1 MDELTVVTVPHS
13 ATARVD
19 SATAAVHA
27 WTPRYSPQHKRYY
40 FERRS
45 PTPETSWTCADAP
58 REWNCSEQERTLVA
72 ATLGIPHAA
81 AGVGGKTPLHVLERL
96 RASSRSPSAESP
108 FANGSPASGVDRT
121 PPHKSTS
128 SPRRPETPG
137 EGERSALYAALQ
149 AIQVARDEL
158 ARQGVIDAYAAKQQ
172 LSIAHD
178 VKKALERRSAAELA
192 ALTKQYNA
200 EIEAH
205 DAEVACFTAHRA
217 VLAADR
223 AEIDIVRA
231 EAAADVAEAR
241 SSAATSVAAARASA
255 AASTAAAQQATRNG
269 IARAREVHIEELFE
283 MRTHFKAE
291 AEARA
296 EAHERAI
303 ARMVEDYSS
312 LEDSHAQVQ
321 SRRNETE
328 DAHRRSVE
336 DDVAKLTASHEAKL
350 EAEATAHAKSRA
362 SDARRHR
369 AAQHVRSD
377 QKEEIAAQS
386 AEIEQLKAAAR
397 AVLEEHAILKAE
409 LNEREAQLKAGLN
422 EREAQLHAEFHSK
435 HAELQVSHET
445 EVSEAVAK
453 LEVQLHAEFYS
464 KRAELKLSHE
474 TQVSEAVAKLEREHA
489 IGLDQMQSQMEV
501 SYAEMQRVHE
511 NHAEHIGAQLLNREQ
526 AVAKHEEDAAMLRR
540 TMADDL
546 DRAKLT
552 VTDSYRDR
560 MAELEVCTVHPSCIR
575 SVWIP
580 SRTSS
585 HVPS

>member
-1 MDELTVVTVPHS
+1 MPMDELTVVTVPHS

-19 SATAAVHA
+19 STAAVHA

-205 DAEVACFTAHRA
+205 DAEVERFMAHRA
-217 VLAADR
+217 AMAAER
-223 AEIDIVRA
+223 VAMFGVVRA

-241 SSAATSVAAARASA
+241 ASAATSAARAEKVHMDEVFEMRMHFKADVEARVEAARASLK
-255 AASTAAAQQATRNG
+255 AQ
-269 IARAREVHIEELFE
+269 
-283 MRTHFKAE
+283 
-291 AEARA
+291 
-296 EAHERAI
+296 
-303 ARMVEDYSS
+303 
-312 LEDSHAQVQ
+312 HADDNN
-321 SRRNETE
+321 RRNAKERSTRH
-328 DAHRRSVE
+328 AHKRSVE
-336 DDVAKLTASHEAKL
+336 EKVAKVKASHEAEL
-350 EAEATAHAKSRA
+350 GESRG
-362 SDARRHR
+362 SDARLRR
-369 AAQHVRSD
+369 AAEQLHRHATLAKALADD
-377 QKEEIAAQS
+377 QTAEIAAKN
-386 AEIEQLKAAAR
+386 AEIEQLRAKLVASRKKQRRSKARERREQKREVARNVAERTELEQRRDTPPPVLPPPPLLSAAPMDGPAPISAEDRAAASSSEIEQLR
-397 AVLEEHAILKAE
+397 AVLVASRKKQRRSKAR
-409 LNEREAQLKAGLN
+409 ER
-422 EREAQLHAEFHSK
+422 
-435 HAELQVSHET
+435 
-445 EVSEAVAK
+445 
-453 LEVQLHAEFYS
+453 
-464 KRAELKLSHE
+464 
-474 TQVSEAVAKLEREHA
+474 
-489 IGLDQMQSQMEV
+489 
-501 SYAEMQRVHE
+501 
-511 NHAEHIGAQLLNREQ
+511 REQ
-526 AVAKHEEDAAMLRR
+526 KREVAQRSPDGR
-540 TMADDL
+540 TGADI
-546 DRAKLT
+546 
-552 VTDSYRDR
+552 S
-560 MAELEVCTVHPSCIR
+560 
-575 SVWIP
+575 
-580 SRTSS
+580 
-585 HVPS
+585 